1 MRQAYISTNYY
12 KPKILFFEN
21 YFSEEDLLKGSIDVP
36 EFAKEAYFLNF
47 ALNIRTTFEMPVD
60 EIRRINKDKQGDE
73 FIAVRNRLSSNLN
86 DNELWRH
93 LLVAQRRK
101 KEVPLYSF
109 SKPELL
115 LKVTQLLPKLA

>member
-93 LLVAQRRK
+93 LLAAQRRK